1 MELWRVYSPVVT
13 DSHRSDEEQD
23 PDPNWES
30 GSNLGI
36 RIQMG
41 NPDQNWESGAS
52 SSSNKIRKIILLH
65 FLLTALNF
73 YRST

>member
-1 MELWRVYSPVVT
+1 MELWRVYSPVVA

-23 PDPNWES
+23 PDP
-30 GSNLGI
+30 
-36 RIQMG
+36 
-41 NPDQNWESGAS
+41 NWESGAS

-65 FLLTALNF
+65 FLLTAYNF